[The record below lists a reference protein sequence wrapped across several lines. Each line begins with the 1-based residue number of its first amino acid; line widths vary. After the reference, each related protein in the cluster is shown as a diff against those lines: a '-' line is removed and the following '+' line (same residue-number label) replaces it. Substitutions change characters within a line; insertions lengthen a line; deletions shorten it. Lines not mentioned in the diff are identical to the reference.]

1 MGSTSKHV
9 PLGRG
14 SANRVQQQRRG
25 WAPRV
30 TKTLNQRARIRSVQS
45 FNNTPIEPGRDRSMM
60 HSLHPDN
67 LPDPN
72 SESTT
77 RPSEQHFRAVYD
89 SGFKT
94 WATLCNLARGNRTL
108 PAHCLSP
115 EGVFPG
121 HPCFPQTEFIEYDEH
136 HASITALSFW
146 DSRVSTDC
154 CDLPSFEQQVRIGV
168 TAQEPISLSIP
179 GSAQASVDYTSW
191 FVSNDD
197 YTPILVLAWSYILS
211 ARWAELMPT
220 TCSLKYSQAHTAEDN
235 TTNDKG
241 SLLEDQELVYVDIEH
256 AEQDE
261 ARWWAAVLSSGQGW
275 QATMRLKDA
284 AFISPWSVRLQSTL
298 RLVLLL
304 PPGGMRISA
313 LPPTSSMAYE
323 YLSRFCTRHNIADQ
337 SHAALAAA
345 ILLPSLNDGRTF
357 QLAAPKIGRSKPSRE
372 GRKDRAHGVSAHL
385 ENCPD
390 RFLALSCN
398 VRGIRA
404 MLLSVFYES
413 QIECNVVTPWLQ
425 GTLAAIDCLAENNPC
440 IVARACMEKTPAV
453 SYLWLGVAILG
464 LQQHYLQD
472 VRRGQIPIDLHSA
485 AWSGTLQSF
494 IQQSVSCP
502 LDSRGWVERA
512 DECRLLYLSRSDR
525 YTRTPICQ
533 WRPFGSTAVEDLD
546 IEARLHVKCRGH
558 KLQYQ
563 GLRWSG
569 DDATISWRTNDSK
582 PSIDHSGLYARD
594 DGFCVCY
601 KALNREN
608 EVISENTT
616 RSIFGWLRPD
626 GRTRDEKEI
635 FQHPW
640 LDMPESDSEDEDE
653 SLTGSDVAVK
663 NRSLVK
669 LWLDSLDG
677 EEQR

>member
-1 MGSTSKHV
+1 MV
-9 PLGRG
+9 
-14 SANRVQQQRRG
+14 
-25 WAPRV
+25 
-30 TKTLNQRARIRSVQS
+30 
-45 FNNTPIEPGRDRSMM
+45 
-60 HSLHPDN
+60 HSLHPDS
-67 LPDPN
+67 LSDPH
-72 SESTT
+72 SENTT
-77 RPSEQHFRAVYD
+77 RPSEEQFRAVYD

-94 WATLCNLARGNRTL
+94 WATLCNLARSSRTL

-115 EGVFPG
+115 EGALPE
-121 HPCFPQTEFIEYDEH
+121 HPCFPRTEFLEYDEH
-136 HASITALSFW
+136 HAWISASSFW
-146 DSRVSTDC
+146 DSRASTSC
-154 CDLPSFEQQVRIGV
+154 HFPSFEQQVRIGV
-168 TAQEPISLSIP
+168 TAQEPIPLSIP
-179 GSAQASVDYTSW
+179 ESTQAGVDYTSW

-211 ARWAELMPT
+211 ARWAEIMPA
-220 TCSLKYSQAHTAEDN
+220 TCSLKYSQAHAAECN

-241 SLLEDQELVYVDIEH
+241 SLLEDQESVYVDIEY

-284 AFISPWSVRLQSTL
+284 VFISPWSIRLQSAL

-304 PPGGMRISA
+304 PPGGPKTSA
-313 LPPTSSMAYE
+313 LPPTSSMACE
-323 YLSRFCTRHNIADQ
+323 YLSRFCARYDIADQ

-345 ILLPSLNDGRTF
+345 ILLPSLNDGRTL
-357 QLAAPKIGRSKPSRE
+357 QLATPKTGRPKPSQE
-372 GRKDRAHGVSAHL
+372 GRKEKAHCVSAHL
-385 ENCPD
+385 ESCPD
-390 RFLALSCN
+390 RFVALSCN
-398 VRGIRA
+398 VRGIRP

-425 GTLAAIDCLAENNPC
+425 GTLAAIDCLAENDPC

-453 SYLWLGVAILG
+453 AYLWLGVAILG
-464 LQQHYLQD
+464 LQQRYLQD

-494 IQQSVSCP
+494 IQQPVSCP
-502 LDSRGWVERA
+502 LESLGRVERA

-525 YTRTPICQ
+525 HTRTPICQ

-546 IEARLHVKCRGH
+546 IEVRLHIRCEGH
-558 KLQYQ
+558 KLRYR

-569 DDATISWRTNDSK
+569 HDATISLGTNYSK
-582 PSIDHSGLYARD
+582 PSADCSNLHATADGL
-594 DGFCVCY
+594 CVCY
-601 KALNREN
+601 EALNRDN

-635 FQHPW
+635 FHHPW
-640 LDMPESDSEDEDE
+640 LDMSESDSEDEAD
-653 SLTGSDVAVK
+653 SLAGPDVAVK
-663 NRSLVK
+663 DASLVT